1 MSLQND
7 VTIAYDR
14 VAPEPASAPEPAPEP
29 MYGNA
34 TTASQ
39 YTTDQCVQWYGATA
53 VYRPTQLSKAG

>member
-29 MYGNA
+29 AEPEGVCEGGYVA
-34 TTASQ
+34 PDS
-39 YTTDQCVQWYGATA
+39 
-53 VYRPTQLSKAG
+53 R